1 MRWTIETL
9 EQRVNR
15 KYRIYTRI
23 EQGKLRYVFEDKQ
36 TGAVVSCPYSKED
49 YYGTIH
55 ELSKV

>member
-36 TGAVVSCPYSKED
+36 TGVVISCPYSRQE
-49 YYGTIH
+49 YYDTIY
-55 ELSKV
+55 ELSKI